1 MKLYQLTQN
10 QFHICLIV
18 LLAKGLSPLI
28 NPIQLDLQVEKGL
41 SEASWAK
48 TLYAYAS
55 VYCVYFGPTLKGL
68 TPLYN
73 PTASG
78 IVKKIDFIL

>member
-1 MKLYQLTQN
+1 
-10 QFHICLIV
+10 

-41 SEASWAK
+41 SEASWIK

-55 VYCVYFGPTLKGL
+55 VYCVYFGPTLKEHE
-68 TPLYN
+68 PARFASLYN

-78 IVKKIDFIL
+78 IAKKIDFIL